1 MVVGAGSTNM
11 NSIRNE
17 PYVFAFSSTLD
28 VRLLVYAA
36 RAFFDNPSEQI
47 VGNRGDG
54 NLRLHRAGRAGAR

>member
-1 MVVGAGSTNM
+1 M

-17 PYVFAFSSTLD
+17 PHAFTFSPTLD
-28 VRLLVYAA
+28 VHLLVYAA